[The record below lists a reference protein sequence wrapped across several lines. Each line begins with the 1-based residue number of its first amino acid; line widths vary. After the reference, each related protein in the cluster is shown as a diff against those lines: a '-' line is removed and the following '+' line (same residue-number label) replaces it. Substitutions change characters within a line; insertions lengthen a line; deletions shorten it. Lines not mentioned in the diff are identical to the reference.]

1 MAFNVPSFKEF
12 VQNPLAV
19 VAFCSL
25 LAIGYLY
32 VDTKDAYAEQR
43 NLSKEFIEACESR
56 ELLQNREIEK
66 LREDLSKL
74 QDKFIK
80 LVEISK

>member
-1 MAFNVPSFKEF
+1 MSFNVPSFKEF

-25 LAIGYLY
+25 LAVGYLY
-32 VDTKDAYAEQR
+32 IDAKSAYAEQR
-43 NLSKEFIEACESR
+43 NLSKDFIESCESR
-56 ELLQNREIEK
+56 ELLQNQEIEK
-66 LREDLSKL
+66 LRDDISKL

>member
-1 MAFNVPSFKEF
+1 MPSFKEF

-25 LAIGYLY
+25 LAVGYLY
-32 VDTKDAYAEQR
+32 VDSKDAYAEQR
-43 NLSKEFIEACESR
+43 QLSNDFIEACEDR
-56 ELLQNREIEK
+56 ESLQNKEIEK